1 MIQRIQSIF
10 LLIVCGLMV
19 GFLFVPIWEKAD
31 KAKGEMIVLNAFS
44 LRHYLPASPP
54 LIPPKGGKK
63 KTSPQSRQADKVSVN
78 DVETKTSDFV
88 ETKHVSSLQNT
99 YLISGIAILSALVA
113 CFSIFKFKKRPLQ
126 LKLGMLNTLLLCSVL
141 GTMFYYQNTANNIF
155 DPEKYGQ
162 FKIGFFLPVIALL
175 FNILAN
181 KFIRKD
187 EKLVRSVERMR

>member
-1 MIQRIQSIF
+1 M
-10 LLIVCGLMV
+10 
-19 GFLFVPIWEKAD
+19 
-31 KAKGEMIVLNAFS
+31 
-44 LRHYLPASPP
+44 
-54 LIPPKGGKK
+54 
-63 KTSPQSRQADKVSVN
+63 SVN
-78 DVETKTSDFV
+78 DVETKI
-88 ETKHVSSLQNT
+88 L

-126 LKLGMLNTLLLCSVL
+126 LKLGMFNTLLLCGVL
-141 GTMFYYQNTANNIF
+141 GTMFYYQNAANNIF

-181 KFIRKD
+181 KYIRKD

>member
-10 LLIVCGLMV
+10 LLVVCGLMV
-19 GFLFVPIWEKAD
+19 GFLFVSIWEKVD

-44 LRHYLPASPP
+44 LRHYLHAHQ
-54 LIPPKGGKK
+54 
-63 KTSPQSRQADKVSVN
+63 TSPQNRQADKMSVN
-78 DVETKTSDFV
+78 DVKTKMSDFV
-88 ETKHVSSLQNT
+88 ETLHVEDSLKSRFVGATSLQNT
-99 YLISGIAILSALVA
+99 YLISGIAILSVLVA
-113 CFSIFKFKKRPLQ
+113 CFSIFKFKKRSLQ
-126 LKLGMLNTLLLCSVL
+126 LKLGMLNTLLLCGVL
-141 GTMFYYQNTANNIF
+141 GTMFYYQNVANNIF

>member
-10 LLIVCGLMV
+10 LLVVCGLMA
-19 GFLFVPIWEKAD
+19 GFLFVPIWEKVD
-31 KAKGEMIVLNAFS
+31 KAKGEMIVLDAFF
-44 LRHYLPASPP
+44 LRHYYLPTHKAY
-54 LIPPKGGKK
+54 
-63 KTSPQSRQADKVSVN
+63 PQSRQADKMSVN
-78 DVETKTSDFV
+78 DVEQKI
-88 ETKHVSSLQNT
+88 L

-126 LKLGMLNTLLLCSVL
+126 LKLGMFNTLLLCGVL
-141 GTMFYYQNTANNIF
+141 GTMFYYQNAANNIF

-181 KFIRKD
+181 KYIRKD

>member
-19 GFLFVPIWEKAD
+19 GFLFVPIWEKVD
-31 KAKGEMIVLNAFS
+31 KAKGEIIVLNAFS
-44 LRHYLPASPP
+44 LRHYLPAH
-54 LIPPKGGKK
+54 
-63 KTSPQSRQADKVSVN
+63 KTSLRSRQADKMNVN
-78 DVETKTSDFV
+78 DVETGIP
-88 ETKHVSSLQNT
+88 
-99 YLISGIAILSALVA
+99 YLISGFAILSALIA
-113 CFSIFKFKKRPLQ
+113 CFSIFKFKKRHLQ
-126 LKLGMLNTLLLCSVL
+126 LKLGMLNTLLLCGVL

-155 DPEKYGQ
+155 DPEKYGE

-181 KFIRKD
+181 KYIRKD

>member
-19 GFLFVPIWEKAD
+19 GFLFVPIWEKVD

-63 KTSPQSRQADKVSVN
+63 KTSPQSRQADKMSVN
-78 DVETKTSDFV
+78 DVETGIP
-88 ETKHVSSLQNT
+88 
-99 YLISGIAILSALVA
+99 YLISGFAILSVLVA

-126 LKLGMLNTLLLCSVL
+126 LKLGMLNTLLLCGVL
-141 GTMFYYQNTANNIF
+141 GTIFYYQNTANNIF

-187 EKLVRSVERMR
+187 EKLVKSVERMR